1 MSSRSSIEISVEI
14 RMTKDVPRG
23 EAIAEL
29 KNLLINMVEIWWWNC
44 ENELNQQNNQKV
56 NPKGRRADPRE

>member
-1 MSSRSSIEISVEI
+1 
-14 RMTKDVPRG
+14 MTKDVPRG